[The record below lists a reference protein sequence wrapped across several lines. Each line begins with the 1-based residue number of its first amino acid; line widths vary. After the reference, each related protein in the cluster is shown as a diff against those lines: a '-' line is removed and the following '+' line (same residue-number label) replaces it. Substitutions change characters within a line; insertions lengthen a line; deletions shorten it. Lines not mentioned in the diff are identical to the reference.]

1 MFIIKIYLICNNVG
15 SQQQYSSHFY
25 SQNRTRL
32 SNGSDSYESFA
43 NEATESQKKS
53 SNERREGF
61 HEKPSISK
69 KERQKMT
76 PKNSQTRMNMN
87 EYQDESDERQKLL
100 KDKRHS
106 KKFYKTSI
114 ERWKPVGDEKINCPR
129 CFAFKRPTVRTQ
141 RQHVTDSSIVSSF
154 LMTCW
159 PLCFSPCYLPSP
171 KYENLFCPVCNFHLG
186 IFDHQKKIVIS
197 NPNLVQD

>member
-1 MFIIKIYLICNNVG
+1 M
-15 SQQQYSSHFY
+15 
-25 SQNRTRL
+25 
-32 SNGSDSYESFA
+32 SNDSGSYESFE
-43 NEATESQKKS
+43 NEVADRLKKS
-53 SNERREGF
+53 SHERREISN
-61 HEKPSISK
+61 EKPNTSK
-69 KERQKMT
+69 KERLKMT
-76 PKNSQTRMNMN
+76 SENSRIKMNMN
-87 EYQDESDERQKLL
+87 GYPEENDERQKLL
-100 KDKRHS
+100 KDKRYP

-141 RQHVTDSSIVSSF
+141 RQHVTDSSVVSSF

-159 PLCFSPCYLPSP
+159 PLCFSPCYLPTP
-171 KYENLFCPVCNFHLG
+171 KYENLFCPVCNYHLG